1 VIEAVRRIGDYIQ
14 DNKGAGDSLSKI
26 IENPD
31 SNGKYKQV
39 LVVVLK
45 EDEGAYSFSHVESQE
60 FKEYT
65 KYLYK
70 GKKGNALDAT
80 PTSRITEVKRTFK
93 RFLGWFKDYESYPL
107 SDDEMESLRKM
118 GDVINAGQDKILAE
132 LQDKYSRRN
141 AGDSSILT
149 LGIDDGTNIK
159 YLCDILLFR
168 NILLNKGSKAFSN
181 KYGVESLG
189 QDKMCSI
196 CGEVKSEV
204 YSFAVPWTFHNYD
217 KPGNIAGGFNL
228 AESWK
233 NTPICFDCAIRLET
247 AKIYIEDKLN
257 FNFVYGFRYLLIP
270 KLALGGDIK
279 DILIILG
286 AKDRKENQKLD
297 PETKKRLLAD
307 EGDILDIVAK
317 QSDFVSTSLLFYE
330 VDNSQY
336 KILLLIEGILPSRL
350 NRLFRVKDTVDKR
363 FKPYNDIALS
373 ESQREKNPLV
383 FNFGVVRRF
392 FPSEKEKGDFA
403 VKSKSKISDKIFME
417 VVNKIFV
424 GNSIDYQLL
433 IGFII
438 ERIRDAFDKNA
449 PTNIPTL
456 YGFLLLYYLNELGIL
471 KNITTLVDDMN
482 KPREGSISMEHLDEL
497 SMEQKTMIFFESNK
511 AFFSS
516 DAKKATFLEGILT
529 QKLLNIQFTDKKAT
543 PFRDKLHGLRMNEA
557 LIKRLLPEI
566 QNKLEEYK
574 KNYYRDL
581 EEIITRYFVLSGVNW
596 IESND
601 DLSFYFVLGM
611 NSYKL
616 FNDAGDEDGIEG
628 MT

>member
-1 VIEAVRRIGDYIQ
+1 MIEAVRRIGDYAQ
-14 DNKGAGDSLSKI
+14 ETKGGGDSLSKI

-39 LVVVLK
+39 LMVALK
-45 EDEGAYSFSHVESQE
+45 EDAGEYSFSHVDSQE
-60 FKEYT
+60 FKDYT

-93 RFLGWFKDYESYPL
+93 KFLGWFEKYEDYPL
-107 SDDEMESLRKM
+107 SEEERESIRKM
-118 GDVINAGQDKILAE
+118 GEAIKANHDKIQAD
-132 LQDKYSRRN
+132 LQDKFSSRK

-149 LGIDDGTNIK
+149 LGIDDGVNIK
-159 YLCDILLFR
+159 YLSEIPLFR
-168 NILLNKGSKAFSN
+168 NVLLNKGSKAFST
-181 KYGVESLG
+181 KYGVKSIG
-189 QDKMCSI
+189 QDKMCSV
-196 CGEVKSEV
+196 CGEVKTEV
-204 YSFAVPWTFHNYD
+204 YSFAVPWSFHNYD
-217 KPGNIAGGFNL
+217 KPGNIAGGFNV
-228 AESWK
+228 ADSWK
-233 NTPICFDCAIRLET
+233 NTPICLDCATRLET
-247 AKIYIEDKLN
+247 GKIFIEDKLS

-270 KLALGGDIK
+270 KLARGGDIK
-279 DILIILG
+279 GILTILG
-286 AKDRKENQKLD
+286 AKDRKEHQKLD
-297 PETKKRLLAD
+297 PESKRRLLAD

-317 QSDFVSTSLLFYE
+317 QSDFISTSLLFYE

-350 NRLFRVKDTVDKR
+350 SHLFRIKNTVDKR

-373 ESQREKNPLV
+373 ESQKEKNPLV

-392 FPSEKEKGDFA
+392 FPSEHEKGEFA
-403 VKSKSKISDKIFME
+403 AKSKSKSSDKIFME

-433 IGFII
+433 IGFIA
-438 ERIRDAFDKNA
+438 ERLRDAFDKNA
-449 PTNIPTL
+449 TTNIPTL
-456 YGFLLLYYLNELGIL
+456 HGFLLLHYLNDLGIL
-471 KNITTLVDDMN
+471 RNISVVDDMN
-482 KPREGSISMEHLDEL
+482 KPSEGTF
-497 SMEQKTMIFFESNK
+497 SMEQLEGHPLEEKINSFFESNK

-516 DAKKATFLEGILT
+516 DAKKAAFLEGILT
-529 QKLLNIQFTDKKAT
+529 QKLLNIQYADKRAT

-574 KNYYRDL
+574 KNYYREL
-581 EEIITRYFVLSGVNW
+581 EGIIARYFILSGVDW

-616 FNDAGDEDGIEG
+616 FEDADEEDGIEEIA
-628 MT
+628 

>member
-1 VIEAVRRIGDYIQ
+1 LIEAVRRIGDYIQ
-14 DNKGAGDSLSKI
+14 DNKGSGDPLTKI

-39 LVVVLK
+39 LEVTLK
-45 EDEGAYSFSHVESQE
+45 ENAGEYSFSDVKSQE
-60 FKEYT
+60 FKDYT

-93 RFLGWFKDYESYPL
+93 KFIGWFENYKDYPL
-107 SDDEMESLRKM
+107 SEEERESIRRM
-118 GDVINAGQDKILAE
+118 GEAIKVDHNKIQAD
-132 LQDKYSRRN
+132 LQDKFSNRK
-141 AGDSSILT
+141 AGVSSILT
-149 LGIDDGTNIK
+149 LVFDDGINIK
-159 YLCDILLFR
+159 YLGDIPLFR
-168 NILLNKGSKAFSN
+168 NVLLNKGCKAFSN
-181 KYGVESLG
+181 KYGVESIG
-189 QDKMCSI
+189 QDKMCSV
-196 CGEVKSEV
+196 CGDVKEQV
-204 YSFAVPWTFHNYD
+204 YSFAIPWTFHNYD
-217 KPGNIAGGFNL
+217 KPGNIAGGFNV

-233 NTPICFDCAIRLET
+233 NTPICFECATRLET
-247 AKIYIEDKLN
+247 GKIYIEDKLN

-279 DILIILG
+279 DILTILG
-286 AKDRKENQKLD
+286 ARDRKEHQKLD
-297 PETKKRLLAD
+297 QEIKRRLLAD

-350 NRLFRVKDTVDKR
+350 SKLFSVKNTVDKR
-363 FKPYNDIALS
+363 FKPYNDIALR
-373 ESQREKNPLV
+373 EPQREKNPLV

-403 VKSKSKISDKIFME
+403 AKSKSKISDKMFME

-433 IGFII
+433 IGFIT

-449 PTNIPTL
+449 PTNISTL
-456 YGFLLLYYLNELGIL
+456 HGFLLLHYLNELGIL
-471 KNITTLVDDMN
+471 KNITSVVDDMN
-482 KPREGSISMEHLDEL
+482 KPNEGNFSMDHLEGL
-497 SMEQKTMIFFESNK
+497 SLEQKTMSYFESNM
-511 AFFSS
+511 AFFGS
-516 DAKKATFLEGILT
+516 DAKKAAFLEGILT
-529 QKLLNIQFTDKKAT
+529 QKLLNIQFIDKRAT
-543 PFRDKLHGLRMNEA
+543 PFRDKLHGLRMNET

-581 EEIITRYFVLSGVNW
+581 EEIIARYFILSGVNW

-616 FNDAGDEDGIEG
+616 FEDASEENSIEG
-628 MT
+628 MA

>member
-1 VIEAVRRIGDYIQ
+1 MIEAVRRIGDYIQ
-14 DNKGAGDSLSKI
+14 DNKGGGDPLSKI

-39 LVVVLK
+39 LVVALK
-45 EDEGAYSFSHVESQE
+45 EDAGEYSFSHVESQE

-80 PTSRITEVKRTFK
+80 PTSRVTEVKRTFK
-93 RFLGWFKDYESYPL
+93 KFLGWFENYKDYPL
-107 SDDEMESLRKM
+107 SEEEIESVRRM
-118 GDVINAGQDKILAE
+118 GEAIKADQDKILAE
-132 LQDKYSRRN
+132 LQDKFSSRK

-149 LGIDDGTNIK
+149 LVFDDGINIK
-159 YLCDILLFR
+159 YLGDIPLFR
-168 NILLNKGSKAFSN
+168 NVLLNKGCKAFSN
-181 KYGVESLG
+181 KYGVESIG
-189 QDKMCSI
+189 QDKVCSV
-196 CGEVKSEV
+196 CGDVKEQV

-217 KPGNIAGGFNL
+217 KPGNIAGGFNV

-233 NTPICFDCAIRLET
+233 NTPICFECATRLET
-247 AKIYIEDKLN
+247 GKIYIEDKLN

-279 DILIILG
+279 DILTILG
-286 AKDRKENQKLD
+286 AKDRKEHQKLD
-297 PETKKRLLAD
+297 QEAKRRLLAD

-336 KILLLIEGILPSRL
+336 KILLLVEGILPSRL
-350 NRLFRVKDTVDKR
+350 SRLFSVKNTVDKR
-363 FKPYNDIALS
+363 FKPYYDIALS
-373 ESQREKNPLV
+373 EPQREKNPLV

-403 VKSKSKISDKIFME
+403 AKSKSKISDKMFME

-433 IGFII
+433 IGFIT

-449 PTNIPTL
+449 STNISTI
-456 YGFLLLYYLNELGIL
+456 YGFLLLHYLNELGIL
-471 KNITTLVDDMN
+471 KNITPVMDEMN
-482 KPREGSISMEHLDEL
+482 KPNEGNFSMGHLEGL
-497 SMEQKTMIFFESNK
+497 SLEQKTMSFFESNK
-511 AFFSS
+511 AFFGS
-516 DAKKATFLEGILT
+516 DAKKAAFLEGILT
-529 QKLLNIQFTDKKAT
+529 QKLLNIQFIDKKAT
-543 PFRDKLHGLRMNEA
+543 PFRDKLHGLRMNET

-581 EEIITRYFVLSGVNW
+581 EEVITRYFILSGVNW

-616 FNDAGDEDGIEG
+616 FEDAGEENSIEG
-628 MT
+628 MA

>member
-1 VIEAVRRIGDYIQ
+1 MIEAVRRIGDYAQ
-14 DNKGAGDSLSKI
+14 ETKGGGDSLSKI

-39 LVVVLK
+39 LMVALK
-45 EDEGAYSFSHVESQE
+45 ENAGEYSFSHVESQE
-60 FKEYT
+60 FKDYT

-93 RFLGWFKDYESYPL
+93 KFLRWFAKYEDYPL
-107 SDDEMESLRKM
+107 SEEERESIRRM
-118 GDVINAGQDKILAE
+118 GEAIKADHDKIQAD
-132 LQDKYSRRN
+132 LQEKFSNRK
-141 AGDSSILT
+141 AGVSSILT
-149 LGIDDGTNIK
+149 LVLDDGINIK
-159 YLCDILLFR
+159 YLSDIPLFR
-168 NILLNKGSKAFSN
+168 NVLLNKGSKAFSN
-181 KYGVESLG
+181 KYGVESIG
-189 QDKMCSI
+189 QDKMCSV
-196 CGEVKSEV
+196 CGELKEEV
-204 YSFAVPWTFHNYD
+204 YSFAVPWSFHNYD
-217 KPGNIAGGFNL
+217 KPGNIAGGFNI
-228 AESWK
+228 ADSWK

-247 AKIYIEDKLN
+247 GKIYIEDRLS

-270 KLALGGDIK
+270 KLARGGDIK
-279 DILIILG
+279 DILTILG
-286 AKDRKENQKLD
+286 AKDRKEHQKLD
-297 PETKKRLLAD
+297 QEAKRRLLAD

-317 QSDFVSTSLLFYE
+317 QSDFISTSLLFYE

-350 NRLFRVKDTVDKR
+350 SRLFSVKNSVDKR

-373 ESQREKNPLV
+373 ETQREKNPLV

-392 FPSEKEKGDFA
+392 FPSEHEKGEFA
-403 VKSKSKISDKIFME
+403 AKSKSKSSDKMFVE

-433 IGFII
+433 IGFIT
-438 ERIRDAFDKNA
+438 ERLRDAFDKKA
-449 PTNIPTL
+449 PTNIPAL
-456 YGFLLLYYLNELGIL
+456 HGFLLLHYLNDLGIL
-471 KNITTLVDDMN
+471 KNISVVNDMN
-482 KPREGSISMEHLDEL
+482 KPNEGTFSMEHLDGHPLEEKIT
-497 SMEQKTMIFFESNK
+497 SFFESNK
-511 AFFSS
+511 AFFGSN
-516 DAKKATFLEGILT
+516 AKKAAFLEGVLT
-529 QKLLNIQFTDKKAT
+529 QKLLNIQYADKKAT

-574 KNYYRDL
+574 KNYYREL
-581 EEIITRYFVLSGVNW
+581 EGVIARYFILSGVDW

-611 NSYKL
+611 DSYKL
-616 FNDAGDEDGIEG
+616 FEDADEEDGTEG
-628 MT
+628 IA

>member
-1 VIEAVRRIGDYIQ
+1 VIKAVSSIGNYVQ
-14 DNKGAGDSLSKI
+14 GMNSGGDSLSKI

-39 LVVVLK
+39 LLVALK
-45 EDEGAYSFSHVESQE
+45 ENEGDYSFSHVETQG

-70 GKKGNALDAT
+70 GKQGNALDAT
-80 PTSRITEVKRTFK
+80 PTSRVTEVKKTFK
-93 RFLGWFKDYESYPL
+93 KFYRWFENYDDYPL
-107 SDDEMESLRKM
+107 SVEEKESIRRM
-118 GDVINAGQDKILAE
+118 GEAIKAEYDKIQAD
-132 LQDKYSRRN
+132 LQDKFSRRKS
-141 AGDSSILT
+141 GESSIIT
-149 LGIDDGTNIK
+149 LGFDDGVNIK
-159 YLCDILLFR
+159 YLSDIPIFR
-168 NILLNKGSKAFSN
+168 NVLLNKGSKAFST
-181 KYGVESLG
+181 KYGIESIG
-189 QDKMCSI
+189 KDEMCSV
-196 CGEVKSEV
+196 CGDVKEEV

-217 KPGNIAGGFNL
+217 KPGNIAGGFDV

-233 NTPICFDCAIRLET
+233 NTPICFDCATCLEKG
-247 AKIYIEDKLN
+247 KIYIEDKLD

-279 DILIILG
+279 DIMTILG
-286 AKDRKENQKLD
+286 AKDRKKTQTLNQ
-297 PETKKRLLAD
+297 EVKRRLTAD

-317 QSDFVSTSLLFYE
+317 QSDSISTSLMFYE
-330 VDNSQY
+330 VVKSQY
-336 KILLLIEGILPSRL
+336 NILLLVEGILPSRL
-350 NRLFRVKDTVDKR
+350 NQLFRIKDKVDKR
-363 FKPYNDIALS
+363 FEPYRDIALS
-373 ESQREKNPLV
+373 EPQREKNPLV

-403 VKSKSKISDKIFME
+403 AKSKSKISDKMFME

-433 IGFII
+433 IGFIT

-449 PTNIPTL
+449 PTNISTL
-456 YGFLLLYYLNELGIL
+456 YGFLLLHYLNELGIL
-471 KNITTLVDDMN
+471 KNITSAVDNMN
-482 KPREGSISMEHLDEL
+482 RPSEGNISIVHLEGL
-497 SMEQKTMIFFESNK
+497 SLEQKITSFFESNK

-581 EEIITRYFVLSGVNW
+581 EEIIARYFIHSGVNW

-616 FNDAGDEDGIEG
+616 FEDVDEEEDIEG

>member
-1 VIEAVRRIGDYIQ
+1 MIEAVRRIGDYIQ
-14 DNKGAGDSLSKI
+14 DNKSGGDQLYKI
-26 IENPD
+26 IEDPD

-45 EDEGAYSFSHVESQE
+45 EKEGNYSFSHVETQE

-70 GKKGNALDAT
+70 GKQGNTLDAT
-80 PTSRITEVKRTFK
+80 PTSRITEVNKTFK
-93 RFLGWFKDYESYPL
+93 KFLRWFDNYDNYPL
-107 SDDEMESLRKM
+107 SGEEKESIRRMCEAIK
-118 GDVINAGQDKILAE
+118 AEHDKIQAD
-132 LQDKYSRRN
+132 LQDKFSSRK
-141 AGDSSILT
+141 AGESSIIT
-149 LGIDDGTNIK
+149 LGLENGVNIK
-159 YLCDILLFR
+159 YLSDIPIFR
-168 NILLNKGSKAFSN
+168 NVLLNKGSKAFST
-181 KYGVESLG
+181 KYGVESIG
-189 QDKMCSI
+189 KDEMCSV
-196 CGEVKSEV
+196 CREVKEEV
-204 YSFAVPWTFHNYD
+204 YSFAIPWTFHNYD
-217 KPGNIAGGFNL
+217 KPGNIAGGFNIT
-228 AESWK
+228 ESWK
-233 NTPICFDCAIRLET
+233 NTPICFDCAIRLEKG
-247 AKIYIEDKLN
+247 KIYIEDKLD
-257 FNFVYGFRYLLIP
+257 FNFVYDFRYLLIP

-279 DILIILG
+279 DILTILG
-286 AKDRKENQKLD
+286 AKDRKEHQKLD
-297 PETKKRLLAD
+297 QETKKRLLAD

-317 QSDFVSTSLLFYE
+317 QSNFVSTSLLFYE

-350 NRLFRVKDTVDKR
+350 NRLFKVKNTVDKR

-373 ESQREKNPLV
+373 ETQREKNPLV

-403 VKSKSKISDKIFME
+403 AKSKSKISDKIFME
-417 VVNKIFV
+417 IVNKIFV
-424 GNSIDYQLL
+424 GNSMDYQLL
-433 IGFII
+433 IGFIT
-438 ERIRDAFDKNA
+438 ERIRDAFDKKVS
-449 PTNIPTL
+449 TKIPTL
-456 YGFLLLYYLNELGIL
+456 YGFLLLHYLNELGIL
-471 KNITTLVDDMN
+471 KNITSVVYEMN
-482 KPREGSISMEHLDEL
+482 KPSDENISMEHLDGI
-497 SMEQKTMIFFESNK
+497 SMEQKIMIFFESNK
-511 AFFSS
+511 AFFGS

-529 QKLLNIQFTDKKAT
+529 QKLLNIQYTDKKAT

-581 EEIITRYFVLSGVNW
+581 EEIITRYFVLSGINW

-616 FNDAGDEDGIEG
+616 FKDAGEDGIVEV
-628 MT
+628 MA